1 MSEVEPVLPPGF
13 ELLDDQPLR
22 NPLLILAYSG
32 WSDGGDA
39 ASTAVRF
46 LCEGLQAEPYAR
58 MDGEAYFDF
67 TVVRP
72 QVSTDA
78 DGQRRIEWPDQQFLV
93 CRGSEPDDPDL
104 VLSLGEEP
112 HLRWRTFTRRLAEFT
127 RAIGVQRVLALGA
140 YLADVIYSQPT
151 RVSMTSSDPEWTAAY
166 ELRPPRYEGATG
178 ILTVL
183 SDALRRESIPSAML
197 WAPIPHYVAARP
209 NPRGAL
215 ALLERVEFVT
225 GCDLGLDRL
234 QEMAREFDDEVSQT
248 IAGDPE
254 LAAYVRELKRRAFS
268 R

>member
-1 MSEVEPVLPPGF
+1 MSHVEPELPPGF
-13 ELLDDQPLR
+13 VLLDEQPLR

-39 ASTAVRF
+39 ASTAIRY
-46 LCEGLQAEPYAR
+46 LCEGLAATPFAR
-58 MDGEAYFDF
+58 MDGEEYYDF

-78 DGQRRIEWPDQQFLV
+78 DGGRRIDWPDQQFLV
-93 CRGSEPDDPDL
+93 WRGSEPDVPDL
-104 VLSLGEEP
+104 LLSLGEEP
-112 HLRWRTFTRRLAEFT
+112 HLKWRTFTRNLAAFA
-127 RAIGVQRVLALGA
+127 RAVGVERVLTLGA

-183 SDALRRESIPSAML
+183 ADALRGCAISSAML

-225 GCDLGLDRL
+225 GRDLELERL
-234 QEMAREFDDEVSQT
+234 REMATEFDDEVSQT
-248 IAGDPE
+248 ISSDPE